1 MYVDSFSKSYL
12 KQIYFGHRSLI
23 ISMISPEYIY
33 ISIYCDICPWYVQP
47 ISLSYQTKLLKTPD
61 RFISRFYTARVACC
75 IDLGCCWHIKIKR
88 RDSYSITR
96 HGVPWKDTARAPFVW
111 SVAKYI
117 NGGWNYFSKSYNN
130 NNFNIRVYNSW
141 LILKNVTHIWIEIYA
156 HLKSPGMFRV
166 FYYNLLITS

>member
-47 ISLSYQTKLLKTPD
+47 ISLSYQTKLLRTPD

-141 LILKNVTHIWIEIYA
+141 LILKMLHIYE
-156 HLKSPGMFRV
+156 
-166 FYYNLLITS
+166 

>member
-33 ISIYCDICPWYVQP
+33 QYIVTYVP
-47 ISLSYQTKLLKTPD
+47 GMCNRFLYLTKQNYWGHPTGLYPG
-61 RFISRFYTARVACC
+61 FILHVLHVVL
-75 IDLGCCWHIKIKR
+75 ILVVVDIKR